1 LVAIFFR
8 AWAVL
13 FSASILFSCNPQQS
27 GYSWPPESAKQE
39 AVIVTYSGDPDDSVM
54 TGKVHSVTQQLLRA
68 VTPSLK
74 VFLLINESDNEDSL
88 IQVFTSKGINT
99 RNIQFVKV
107 YKLFSTGVA
116 RDYGPIVVKNNRGE
130 RKLLRFQWDYAGA
143 DFLHPDPGHLK
154 FIDDV
159 RGRYFSQMKSLLQV
173 DVITNALA
181 IEGGEIESNGAG
193 VAMLV
198 DSFTLRR
205 NPSFS
210 KAQMD
215 SMLHQAMGI
224 KKLIWLSEGVAEDPV
239 PGRSRIYG
247 DIYGNGVGGHI
258 DEFARFAD
266 EQTILLAMPDSTD
279 EDPIKK
285 INYRRMKKNYE
296 VLKAAVDAKG
306 NPFKI
311 ILVPVPSVLPDLLA
325 IDTTKYRYPV
335 SQLTDEYPELKQQ
348 STVKFLPAA
357 SYLNYVVLN
366 DLVIIPEYWQEGF
379 PQRCK
384 DDDAKVEQLF
394 RELFPSKKIIAIN
407 PWGMNYAGGGV
418 HCWTQQIPAR

>member
-1 LVAIFFR
+1 MVTIFSRACLVF
-8 AWAVL
+8 
-13 FSASILFSCNPQQS
+13 FSALLLVSCNSQQS
-27 GYSWPPESAKQE
+27 GYTFPSESAKQE
-39 AVIVTYSGDPDDSVM
+39 AVIVTYSGDPDDLVM
-54 TGKVHSVTQQLLRA
+54 TGKVHSVTQQLLRL
-68 VTPSLK
+68 VTPSMK
-74 VFLLINESDNEDSL
+74 VFLLINEKDNEDSL
-88 IQVFTSKGINT
+88 LQLFTSNGIDT
-99 RNIQFVKV
+99 RNIQMVKV

-116 RDYGPIVVKNNRGE
+116 RDYGPIVVKNSRGE

-143 DFLHPDPGHLK
+143 DFLNPDPGHVK

-159 RGRYFSQMKSLLQV
+159 RGRYFSQMKSLLQM
-173 DVITNALA
+173 DVITNPLA

-205 NPSFS
+205 NPSFN
-210 KAQMD
+210 KTQMN

-224 KKLIWLSEGVAEDPV
+224 RKLIWLSEGVAEDPV
-239 PGRSRIYG
+239 PGRSRIHG

-266 EQTILLAMPDSTD
+266 ERTVLLAMPDSTD

-285 INYRRMKKNYE
+285 INYQRMKKNYE

-311 ILVPVPSVLPDLLA
+311 ILMPVPTVLPDQLT
-325 IDTTKYRYPV
+325 IDTTKYSYPV
-335 SQLTDEYPELKQQ
+335 SQLIDEYPELKHQ
-348 STVKFLPAA
+348 STVKFLPAV

-366 DLVIIPEYWQEGF
+366 DIVIIPEYWREGF

-384 DDDAKVEQLF
+384 DDDAKVKQLF